1 MSRRDPAVRLRHVRD
16 HAREALELSAG
27 RARDEVEHDRVLTL
41 ALVRLLEIVGEAAG
55 RVPPETRAQLSD
67 VPWPRII
74 GLRNRLIHEYDA
86 VDFDVLW
93 SILTVWLAPL
103 VTELD
108 AYLGDATP

>member
-1 MSRRDPAVRLRHVRD
+1 
-16 HAREALELSAG
+16 
-27 RARDEVEHDRVLTL
+27 VLTL

-55 RVPPETRAQLSD
+55 RVPTETRAQLSG

-93 SILTVWLAPL
+93 SILTIWLAPL